1 MSHNENIFGGCDS
14 DVMKLLAYGA
24 VVAALLVA
32 VVLLMPS
39 RQSFDVGMSFADPYP
54 AQENVR
60 ANRGGS
66 NWLPNGQRRLN
77 EGFDVGIDFQSPY
90 PAQENMGCDNEG
102 FKIKGKKLGTGNGDN
117 FDVGMSIADPY
128 PAQEN
133 FAWGP
138 TKAVMPVVMTG
149 EATGT
154 SLQNQLYGF

>member
-1 MSHNENIFGGCDS
+1 MSYQDITTGGCDS

-24 VVAALLVA
+24 IIAALLVA

-39 RQSFDVGMSFADPYP
+39 SGEKFDVGMSFADPYP
-54 AQENVR
+54 AQENLR
-60 ANRGGS
+60 LAPNLLY
-66 NWLPNGQRRLN
+66 LPDGRRRLS
-77 EGFDVGIDFQSPY
+77 EGFDVGADFQSPY
-90 PAQENMGCDNEG
+90 PAQENMTTPK
-102 FKIKGKKLGTGNGDN
+102 FGTNNGDN

-138 TKAVMPVVMTG
+138 TKAILPVVMTG

-154 SLQNQLYGF
+154 TLQKQLYSFN